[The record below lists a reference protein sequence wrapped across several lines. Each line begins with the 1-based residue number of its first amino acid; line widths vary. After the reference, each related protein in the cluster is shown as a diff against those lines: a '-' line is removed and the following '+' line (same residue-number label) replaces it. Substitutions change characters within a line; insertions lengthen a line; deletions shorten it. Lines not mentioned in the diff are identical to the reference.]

1 MRDKKILVLW
11 PRYEP
16 GKARFFRALLEN
28 FDCTLVF
35 IAAGAKGMRSRDD
48 FDDKSQSIFV
58 KSFDRGELAQYEER
72 GKVIFWGFPGF
83 RISHFDAVM
92 ALELFRRIRTA
103 IHGAQWDLVVFSTQ
117 APLHSKFAFLLSKM
131 KGIACGAKIEV
142 WYDYET
148 RNPLMMFNKAIDKFM
163 IRNMEAAFPGN
174 VAAKLYCERLGRRSN
189 TYLLPYLLENFGQ
202 RGYGKRLDRF
212 VYCGQLSKRK
222 NADGALKAFLMS
234 DELRKKAKF
243 VVAGD
248 GPLREEMQQFVASCE
263 ANDNVEFIGA
273 YDRKSLPDILDEN
286 SVFVLA
292 SHLDCSSFATLEAV
306 GLGRPLILSDKVGVH
321 HDLLKDGENGY
332 LVSDT
337 RLDTITEAME
347 KLVSLS
353 GKEAMEMQKA
363 SMEIFA
369 RHNDESRIR
378 NAIGAAL
385 GARNRR

>member
-1 MRDKKILVLW
+1 MRDKKVLILW

-16 GKARFFRALLEN
+16 GKVNFFRAFLDN

-35 IAAGAKGMRSRDD
+35 IAAGAKGMRSRND
-48 FDDKSQSIFV
+48 FDDKSQAIFV
-58 KSFDRGELAQYEER
+58 KEFDHGELEHYEVQ
-72 GKVIFWGFPGF
+72 GKVLFWGFPGF
-83 RISHFDAVM
+83 RISHFNAIQ
-92 ALELFRRIRTA
+92 ALELFRRIRTL
-103 IHGAQWDLVVFSTQ
+103 IHGASWDLVVFSTQ
-117 APLHSKFAFLLSKM
+117 APLHSKLAFMLCKM

-148 RNPLMMFNKAIDKFM
+148 RNPLMMLNKAIDKLM

-174 VAAKLYCERLGRRSN
+174 VAAKMYCEKLGRRSN
-189 TYLLPYLLENFGQ
+189 THLLPYLMENFEQ
-202 RGYGKRLDRF
+202 RGFGKKLDRF

-222 NADGALKAFLMS
+222 NADGALKAFLKS

-248 GPLREEMQQFVASCE
+248 GPLREEMQRLVTKCK
-263 ANDNVEFIGA
+263 ANDNVEFVGA

-321 HDLLKDGENGY
+321 YDLLKDGKNGY

-337 RLDTITEAME
+337 CLDSITEAME
-347 KLVSLS
+347 KLVSLPDQ
-353 GKEAMEMQKA
+353 EAMEMQKA
-363 SMEIFA
+363 SMEIFIQ
-369 RHNDESRIR
+369 HNDELRVR
-378 NAIGAAL
+378 NAICAAL
-385 GARNRR
+385 GAQN